1 MPEIFFGA
9 GETVPANNET
19 GVTPAWPIFW
29 VKGDVNLTSWGNA
42 LYWEEFVTLTEKGD
56 STLIPL
62 KVTKYDR
69 PKTLITNSAFD
80 YRWPDG
86 TVSSI
91 RIEVL
96 DNLKEDTQYTLN
108 FIKGKLKD
116 GSGSLVSDH
125 KFPHTINF
133 TTGKF
138 LKIIPVNPINHQHN
152 FPLTGWSFTYN
163 TNMFMNYVTDY
174 NFGFQRLRP
183 SGSWG
188 SSLHQG
194 NDTSGMSASN
204 GGMTRHYS
212 VSRDLYPDR
221 WFRIYW
227 EGGIRRWLGE
237 NHIDLSGVKGNDD
250 FDGVRLSFPG
260 YMVNQY
266 VFRYENHYVYF
277 YTGDPS
283 DSVVTDPLQ
292 ATVSIGSIRYNSSFP
307 FNITLNFNKEV
318 RQPGGYKT
326 VNNRFS
332 EGDIVRPSFILKK
345 QGITDLSLEQDSDG
359 NYIHKEIKLTK
370 SFLDSKKAR
379 LTWTHTN
386 STSGYYKNFQPG
398 VIYELEIKDFLDYYG
413 ANVLE
418 PLPIYTIEAP
428 PHPNVHFSITDGATD
443 VDYADPEAMQ
453 LHIDQ
458 NPNQS
463 KWNTAHTD
471 LNVQLH
477 KQRSP
482 GSIYY
487 DRIDVAD
494 LTWVKTIGSENTS
507 KSFDHGPNG
516 NRWTATYFHY
526 TLNVTGG
533 LEPDTNYKFRWS
545 FKQMVSNEYLYDINQ
560 VANYGSSFVDIQFK
574 TKSAAPVAF
583 NIDSITPADGA
594 TDVDAFESVSVD
606 FNKEVD
612 IDTIRNVPR
621 GIVIQSAG
629 GLFES
634 VNWAISSDKK
644 SVSSTPVVY
653 EPSRQLGTG
662 SIYHTSQYTTT
673 VKSQV
678 TATDGDTLGSDH
690 VVTYEIAVHPT
701 IYKTGYHHADQT
713 ISVPYTDFGTPVS
726 TPVKID
732 HIPGVYFDQ
741 PMDESLI
748 DDTTIWLED
757 SSGNKITDA
766 TYVTNEWWP
775 VADTANK
782 MSWVEIRP
790 NNPLDYSTTYKLRVQ
805 GLGALTDTSGRKLHG
820 HFTQYFTTETLGP
833 DTDPPT
839 VVSVTPADGSTDV
852 VVSDTITV
860 EFSENIDSFSI
871 NSVPRGIVIQDS
883 EGNYIYTFWNV
894 SGNKASFTPSDSSQY
909 LKGSKS
915 FGIFAPSD
923 SSDPPHSE
931 EKQYTATVK
940 TTVTDTATVGNPI
953 ASEYSWTFTTEILP
967 SVQEFYF
974 YSAEKGS
981 GVTVGFGEIPS
992 EPIFPDSRITVRFD
1006 KLMNESLIDDTTV
1019 WLEDSSGNKISGTY
1033 FANDYTMGGSNF
1045 NAGKMTFL
1053 NITPDN
1059 PLDYSTTY
1067 NVVVKGDGVL
1077 EDTLGRKIWHDLVYS
1092 FITKDPAPN
1101 NFAHAIEIFP
1111 NGHYPPLKE
1120 IAKGTYPINHPFSEP
1135 VTTEFPTINFVHDV
1149 TTTLGD
1155 TNTSFEYSSRDAFG
1169 LRRKSDGVD
1178 IPINDTFGLAAIPGL
1193 PFRKAIRFTP
1203 TVALDDGVE
1212 YEFYAN
1218 RSLILLQD
1226 GTVFNSD
1233 ISDFVLK
1240 TFTADLTNQH
1250 SYNDVGPVLFEDSE
1264 YLGVNHNL
1272 CYYANPYITDPG
1284 GDNIVSG
1291 RPTLY
1296 AQFEDQISQATR
1308 DQTDLAWWVTIGDDI
1323 TDWTKPKQS
1332 GDMKW
1337 SPAVDPDK
1345 NKLAWTSHATYPD
1358 ETPLSLFIDVSRITN
1373 IKGKNAIASIFN
1385 KLGSP
1390 LPRSGNIVKV
1400 ATFYVVRKPIPKS
1413 NKVVITNSHT
1423 NINYTFE
1430 FTNRIDGSPYT
1441 GVDNNFTVLQ
1451 EDRNGQRYVI
1461 KVNQVWDS
1469 ITEVQVKCTRDS
1481 VGMSSDV
1488 SQREPACGHTGD
1500 HDSLWFDRRNGASTW
1515 RQDLQAKNAYKGIT
1529 TTPNVYVGNTP
1540 LWPVGDNSFFVK
1552 VSEQFC
1558 NEDDSSHFDTIFYFE
1573 HDPSATNTG
1582 EVPRLVGIVPKAT
1595 SVDEGANLEFDVL
1608 TENIPD
1614 GTQLAWSLTNAG
1626 DFTNSTGFCTITSDA
1641 GTVSVSPDA
1650 DQTTEGTEKFKA
1662 EIFYDGRKLGSVDVD
1677 ILDTSLDPPA
1687 PPPPAVYT
1695 ITPRLTDYN
1704 EGQTMEFDITVQ
1716 NINLANIECVVVG
1729 LELADLEMPT
1739 TSLTQNVVLTSNA
1752 GVLAVATK
1760 QDLTTEGPQV
1770 FHVEMKVGGVVVASS
1785 VDVTLH
1791 DTSTAPSPPP
1801 PPPPPPPSTPAP
1813 TGGSGNVG
1821 GGVGG
1826 NTRGSGI
1833 YQEWFYYTPQSTE
1846 PAPVWREITDTQ
1858 CITIDLSSRGAIA
1871 ADNDAPIGQEP
1882 KDRPSDS
1889 FTAPDSYF
1897 LYARFM
1903 DKSKNISDLYNT
1915 SFKIDNFDPY
1925 TIERPPGNL
1934 LRINAGGHVKPAKI
1948 LDDEVYVFQTVT
1960 DDHSGVVYY
1969 THEVNAGNWTKEV
1982 LSTAY
1987 VSSKAAPDNE
1997 YMIDELITIGSTPGE
2012 YEVKV
2017 RPYDQAENFDENK
2030 FTVIRSSQSIIWHS
2044 LSGARST
2051 TSPFIVEGTMKV
2063 EITGSPELIAGFYCS
2078 TDLYFHPPDS
2088 YFNTSHA
2095 THRIY
2100 DIPFTIMVPDMGVER
2115 AIMHIFT
2122 DGSPHRSYAQKDFSW
2137 SNSGNPTSGGGG
2149 NGNISSVD
2157 PPTVEIKEATQ
2168 RLYTNSLT
2176 NNWGIFGD
2184 SGAIHVNGGK
2194 DRITG
2199 YIVNESSASP
2209 GAPPVYNTATQ
2220 KFEDAASIGWNVYD
2234 TGAETFTE
2242 VENHTFTNTSY
2253 GSKTI
2258 YLHVATHA
2266 YNGTVHISGSPQTQ
2280 TFSDSY
2286 TIEYIDDRI
2295 GPWVTVL
2302 NTTEDDTSITAAAS
2316 KMNSYAD
2323 SLYNP
2328 IEVFKRIEVLSTDN
2342 ISMSGTLTDNESRI
2356 KRYTIGTYGSPPP
2369 YTELNPGQWTVL
2381 STPAPT
2387 TNFTFSSTL
2396 TPPNSIK
2403 TFYIWAVDIVGNIS
2417 KTLVQ
2422 FELYNPNYIVPTIGA
2437 AGVGSPYKFEGK
2449 PDEHPNRESIAS
2461 MFGDGTFHTGM
2472 ISNQTSK
2479 VKANRIHKL
2488 SEYRGLRVAN
2498 TANNDSYEFLP
2509 SAADPANPQAPHG
2522 EPIKFSD
2529 FLNKKPRID
2538 DMAVVPTVMPHNVQ
2552 HPSEPLYVGDKRNIS
2567 LTMDIDTGNRST
2579 PWKLANDNVVDDDAT
2594 WTAVFIAPNAPSQV
2608 SISLPAPVNGVI
2620 QNYTFANEGT
2630 YIFTG
2635 LSSFGDTAGKVF
2647 IIIPPG
2653 TPVPPTQGPP
2663 INVVVPITTDPAG
2676 KTPVTIDYFIDQV
2689 GIGLDAAIAIDRS
2702 GSYVSDDPSYDDF
2715 AGALLD
2721 SLTTNQKVRVL
2732 LIENA
2737 VTPNP
2742 DYPKN
2747 PGDRWAVIAIFENIA
2762 GGSEKTSLIEAFPNM
2777 KYFLD
2782 YPSATSVPGQG
2793 GLNMSVNGGTVGDL
2807 AHLLTLPGSASL
2819 LQTGTGDYSELAQSI
2834 REGYDVT
2841 EPNAHGWQNMSGK
2854 NNRYWYTKAHHAEK
2868 TMLKALDEFS
2878 RSSKTNAAD
2887 TRWRVCWYPLASSI
2901 GVDHVQGWSNV
2912 ESKVFDAINI
2922 YKDSMGHSDEPKIQ
2936 AVAEL
2941 AKGMGLSASELPA
2954 WRKTAAKLI
2963 LLFSD
2968 EQDGP
2973 GQNNIGSPAHYK
2985 NPSDPEYYIKH
2996 LTVPGEEIGL
3006 IVMDGDRDTS
3016 FKDPSEP
3023 AYNAG
3028 NAVYKKDNLQ
3038 DAVALT
3044 SKYGGYLGKL
3054 RISSTGSDIS
3064 DEVENAFDNYKAG
3077 VRFNLLSSIQNPQ
3090 ILTSNLVANTASG
3103 NHASGTMVPIPYND
3117 LIPYPNAATTWRR
3130 RAVFDAELD
3139 NAAVNSLGVSY
3150 IILYVSVLNSSDME
3164 IMRRE
3169 VRIRVT

>member
-1 MPEIFFGA
+1 MPEIFFGS

-56 STLIPL
+56 STLIPIS
-62 KVTKYDR
+62 VGKYDR
-69 PKTLITNSAFD
+69 PKSQITDSSYD
-80 YRWPDG
+80 YTWPDG
-86 TVSSI
+86 SVSSI
-91 RIEVL
+91 RIAVL

-116 GSGSLVSDH
+116 GSGNLVSDH

-138 LKIIPVNPINHQHN
+138 LKLTPVNPIDHQHN

-163 TNMFMNYVTDY
+163 TNMIANHVSDF
-174 NFGFQRLRP
+174 NFGYQRLHYD
-183 SGSWG
+183 GNWNLN
-188 SSLHQG
+188 LHHGTMYAGQ
-194 NDTSGMSASN
+194 TVSN
-204 GGMTRHYS
+204 GGLTRHYS
-212 VSRDLYPDR
+212 ISRDMDPDR
-221 WFRIYW
+221 WYRIYW
-227 EGGIRRWLGE
+227 TGGHRRWLGE
-237 NHIDLSGVKGNDD
+237 DLTYSGIKGNGD
-250 FDGVRLSFPG
+250 FDGVPYSFPG
-260 YMVNQY
+260 ELINSSNFRYQNQY
-266 VFRYENHYVYF
+266 VHF

-283 DSVVTDPLQ
+283 GSAATDPLT
-292 ATVSIGSIRYNSSFP
+292 ASVNISNFIYWKTNSTFSV
-307 FNITLNFNKEV
+307 TLNFNKDV
-318 RQPGGYKT
+318 RTGKSNKT
-326 VNNRFS
+326 VNNRFG
-332 EGDIVRPSFILKK
+332 EGAEVTPSWLLKK
-345 QGITDLSLEQDSDG
+345 QGITDISSEQDANG
-359 NYIHKEIKLTK
+359 NWIHKFVPLSVSYPNWSTAKLSYTY
-370 SFLDSKKAR
+370 SSG
-379 LTWTHTN
+379 
-386 STSGYYKNFQPG
+386 TSLQHRNFEPG
-398 VIYELEIKDFLDYYG
+398 QIYELEMKNWLDYYG
-413 ANVLE
+413 AHVLQ
-418 PLPIYTIEAP
+418 PLPIYTIETP
-428 PHPNVHFSITDGATD
+428 PYPNIHFSIADGATN
-443 VDYADPEAMQ
+443 VDYTDPEVMQ
-453 LHIDQ
+453 LHMDQ
-458 NPNQS
+458 S
-463 KWNTAHTD
+463 VDSAVWNSALTNS
-471 LNVQLH
+471 NVQLH
-477 KQRSP
+477 KQRSS
-482 GSIYY
+482 GSTFY
-487 DRIDVAD
+487 DKIDAAD
-494 LTWVKTIGSENTS
+494 LTFTQHYGDKNTS
-507 KSFDHGPNG
+507 IAFDHSPNG
-516 NRWTATYFHY
+516 NKWDTTRQWY

-533 LEPDTNYKFRWS
+533 LEPDTKYFFRWNVT
-545 FKQMVSNEYLYDINQ
+545 QMKSISGLEDINQ
-560 VANYGSSFVDIQFK
+560 VPTYAGVFVDIHFT
-574 TKSAAPVAF
+574 TKAAGATIF
-583 NIDSITPADGA
+583 NVDSITPADGA
-594 TDVDAFESVSVD
+594 TDVDAFERVVVD

-612 IDTIRNVPR
+612 IDTVRNVPR
-621 GIVIQSAG
+621 GITIISTDGVSE
-629 GLFES
+629 FP
-634 VNWAISSDKK
+634 NWSISSDKK
-644 SVSSTPVVY
+644 TASSYPLTY
-653 EPSRQLGTG
+653 EPSRQFGTG

-673 VKSQV
+673 VRDYV
-678 TATDGDTLGSDH
+678 TSTDGDTLGSDH
-690 VVTYEIAVHPT
+690 VVTYTIAVHPT
-701 IYKTGYHHADQT
+701 IYKTRFRHPDST
-713 ISVPYTDFGTPVS
+713 LEVSYTDFGSPVS
-726 TPVKID
+726 TPIKID
-732 HIPGVYFDQ
+732 QIPGVFFDQ
-741 PMDESLI
+741 AMD
-748 DDTTIWLED
+748 
-757 SSGNKITDA
+757 
-766 TYVTNEWWP
+766 
-775 VADTANK
+775 
-782 MSWVEIRP
+782 
-790 NNPLDYSTTYKLRVQ
+790 
-805 GLGALTDTSGRKLHG
+805 
-820 HFTQYFTTETLGP
+820 
-833 DTDPPT
+833 
-839 VVSVTPADGSTDV
+839 
-852 VVSDTITV
+852 
-860 EFSENIDSFSI
+860 
-871 NSVPRGIVIQDS
+871 
-883 EGNYIYTFWNV
+883 
-894 SGNKASFTPSDSSQY
+894 
-909 LKGSKS
+909 
-915 FGIFAPSD
+915 
-923 SSDPPHSE
+923 
-931 EKQYTATVK
+931 
-940 TTVTDTATVGNPI
+940 
-953 ASEYSWTFTTEILP
+953 
-967 SVQEFYF
+967 
-974 YSAEKGS
+974 
-981 GVTVGFGEIPS
+981 
-992 EPIFPDSRITVRFD
+992 
-1006 KLMNESLIDDTTV
+1006 ESLIDDTTV
-1019 WLEDSSGNKISGTY
+1019 WLEDSSGNKITDATY
-1033 FANDYTMGGSNF
+1033 FISDWWPSADPAN
-1045 NAGKMTFL
+1045 KMTWMEIRL
-1053 NITPDN
+1053 NN
-1059 PLDYSTTY
+1059 PLDNSTTY
-1067 NVVVKGDGVL
+1067 RLKVAGLGALK
-1077 EDTLGRKIWHDLVYS
+1077 DTSGRKLHGHFTQYFTTES
-1092 FITKDPAPN
+1092 PAPD

-1111 NGHYPPLKE
+1111 NGHYPPLKK

-1135 VTTEFPTINFVHDV
+1135 VTTEFPTIAFVNEDW
-1149 TTTLGD
+1149 GD
-1155 TNTSFEYSSRDAFG
+1155 SDDDFNPTAEFAFG

-1178 IPINDTFGLAAIPGL
+1178 VPIDHRYNRSVIPLIPL
-1193 PFRKAIRFTP
+1193 RKAIQFTP
-1203 TVALDDGVE
+1203 TIQLDDGEE
-1212 YEFYAN
+1212 YEFYVN
-1218 RSLILLQD
+1218 RSQVSLND

-1233 ISDFVLK
+1233 ASDFVLK

-1250 SYNDVGPVLFEDSE
+1250 SYNDVGPVLLEDSE
-1264 YLGVNHNL
+1264 YLGSSHGL
-1272 CYYANPYITDPG
+1272 CYDASPYLTDPG
-1284 GDNIVSG
+1284 NDNICSG
-1291 RPTLY
+1291 RPTLLV
-1296 AQFEDQISQATR
+1296 QFEDQISQATR
-1308 DQTDLAWWVTIGDDI
+1308 DQTDLAWWVTRGDDI

-1337 SPAVDPDK
+1337 YASIDPDK

-1358 ETPLSLFIDVSRITN
+1358 ETPLSLFIDVSRIKN
-1373 IKGKNAIASIFN
+1373 IKGVNAISSIFS
-1385 KLGSP
+1385 KLGSS

-1400 ATFYVVRKPIPKS
+1400 ATFYVVRKPVPKS

-1423 NINYTFE
+1423 NITYTFE

-1469 ITEVQVKCTRDS
+1469 ITEVQVNCTRDS

-1488 SQREPACGHTGD
+1488 SQYEGNCGFTGD
-1500 HDSLWFDRRNGASTW
+1500 HDSWWYDRRNGASTW
-1515 RQDLQAKNAYKGIT
+1515 RWDVQQQNAYKGIT
-1529 TTPNVYVGNTP
+1529 TSPNFYVGNIP
-1540 LWPVGDNSFFVK
+1540 LWPVGDNGFFVK
-1552 VSEQFC
+1552 VNEQFC
-1558 NEDDSSHFDTIFYFE
+1558 NEDDGSQFETIFYFE

-1626 DFTNSTGFCTITSDA
+1626 DFTNSSGFCTITSDA

-1677 ILDTSLDPPA
+1677 ILDTSLDPPPA
-1687 PPPPAVYT
+1687 AVYT

-1716 NINLANIECVVVG
+1716 NINLATIECEVVG

-1752 GVLAVATK
+1752 GVLAIATK

-1801 PPPPPPPSTPAP
+1801 PPPPPPTPPTPPS
-1813 TGGSGNVG
+1813 GGSGNVG

-1826 NTRGSGI
+1826 NPRGSGI

-1871 ADNDAPIGQEP
+1871 ADNDAPVGQEP

-1889 FTAPDSYF
+1889 FTDPDSYF

-1987 VSSKAAPDNE
+1987 VSTKAAPDNE

-2044 LSGARST
+2044 LSGARSI

-2063 EITGSPELIAGFYCS
+2063 EITGSPELIAGFYS
-2078 TDLYFHPPDS
+2078 TTDLYFHPPDS

-2100 DIPFTIMVPDMGVER
+2100 DIPFSMMVPDMGAER

-2122 DGSPHRSYAQKDFSW
+2122 DGSPHRSYAQKDFTW

-2157 PPTVEIKEATQ
+2157 PPTIEIKEATQ

-2220 KFEDAASIGWNVYD
+2220 KFEDAASIGWNLYD

-2242 VENHTFTNTSY
+2242 VENYTFTNTSY

-2266 YNGTVHISGSPQTQ
+2266 YNGTVNISGSPQTQ

-2381 STPAPT
+2381 STPAST

-2437 AGVGSPYKFEGK
+2437 AGQGTPYKFEGK

-2472 ISNQTSK
+2472 ISNQTPK

-2498 TANNDSYEFLP
+2498 TANNDSYEYLP
-2509 SAADPANPQAPHG
+2509 HAADPANPQAPGG

-2529 FLNKKPRID
+2529 FFNKKPRID
-2538 DMAVVPTVMPHNVQ
+2538 DMAVVPTVMPHNV
-2552 HPSEPLYVGDKRNIS
+2552 HYPSEPLYVGDTRNIS
-2567 LTMDIDTGNRST
+2567 LTMDIDTGNDPT

-2608 SISLPAPVNGVI
+2608 SIPLPAPVNGVI

-2635 LSSFGDTAGKVF
+2635 LSSFGETAGKVF
-2647 IIIPPG
+2647 IILPAG
-2653 TPVPPTQGPP
+2653 TPIPPTQGPP

-2747 PGDRWAVIAIFENIA
+2747 PGDQWAVIAIFENIT

-2782 YPSATSVPGQG
+2782 HPSPTSVPGQG

-2887 TRWRVCWYPLASSI
+2887 TRWRVSWYPLENSI

-2912 ESKVFDAINI
+2912 ESKVFDAINM
-2922 YKDSMGHSDEPKIQ
+2922 YKDWMGHSDEPKIQ

-2941 AKGMGLSASELPA
+2941 AKGTGLSASELPA

-2973 GQNNIGSPAHYK
+2973 GQNSIGSPAHYK

-3016 FKDPSEP
+3016 FKDSSEP

-3054 RISSTGSDIS
+3054 RITSTGSDIS

-3090 ILTSNLVANTASG
+3090 ILTSNLSANTDPG

-3130 RAVFDAELD
+3130 RAVFNAELD

>member
-1 MPEIFFGA
+1 MP
-9 GETVPANNET
+9 P
-19 GVTPAWPIFW
+19 
-29 VKGDVNLTSWGNA
+29 
-42 LYWEEFVTLTEKGD
+42 
-56 STLIPL
+56 
-62 KVTKYDR
+62 
-69 PKTLITNSAFD
+69 
-80 YRWPDG
+80 
-86 TVSSI
+86 
-91 RIEVL
+91 
-96 DNLKEDTQYTLN
+96 
-108 FIKGKLKD
+108 
-116 GSGSLVSDH
+116 
-125 KFPHTINF
+125 
-133 TTGKF
+133 
-138 LKIIPVNPINHQHN
+138 
-152 FPLTGWSFTYN
+152 
-163 TNMFMNYVTDY
+163 
-174 NFGFQRLRP
+174 
-183 SGSWG
+183 
-188 SSLHQG
+188 
-194 NDTSGMSASN
+194 
-204 GGMTRHYS
+204 
-212 VSRDLYPDR
+212 
-221 WFRIYW
+221 
-227 EGGIRRWLGE
+227 
-237 NHIDLSGVKGNDD
+237 
-250 FDGVRLSFPG
+250 
-260 YMVNQY
+260 
-266 VFRYENHYVYF
+266 
-277 YTGDPS
+277 
-283 DSVVTDPLQ
+283 
-292 ATVSIGSIRYNSSFP
+292 
-307 FNITLNFNKEV
+307 
-318 RQPGGYKT
+318 
-326 VNNRFS
+326 
-332 EGDIVRPSFILKK
+332 
-345 QGITDLSLEQDSDG
+345 
-359 NYIHKEIKLTK
+359 
-370 SFLDSKKAR
+370 
-379 LTWTHTN
+379 
-386 STSGYYKNFQPG
+386 
-398 VIYELEIKDFLDYYG
+398 
-413 ANVLE
+413 
-418 PLPIYTIEAP
+418 
-428 PHPNVHFSITDGATD
+428 
-443 VDYADPEAMQ
+443 
-453 LHIDQ
+453 
-458 NPNQS
+458 
-463 KWNTAHTD
+463 
-471 LNVQLH
+471 
-477 KQRSP
+477 
-482 GSIYY
+482 
-487 DRIDVAD
+487 
-494 LTWVKTIGSENTS
+494 
-507 KSFDHGPNG
+507 
-516 NRWTATYFHY
+516 
-526 TLNVTGG
+526 
-533 LEPDTNYKFRWS
+533 
-545 FKQMVSNEYLYDINQ
+545 
-560 VANYGSSFVDIQFK
+560 
-574 TKSAAPVAF
+574 
-583 NIDSITPADGA
+583 
-594 TDVDAFESVSVD
+594 
-606 FNKEVD
+606 
-612 IDTIRNVPR
+612 
-621 GIVIQSAG
+621 
-629 GLFES
+629 
-634 VNWAISSDKK
+634 
-644 SVSSTPVVY
+644 
-653 EPSRQLGTG
+653 
-662 SIYHTSQYTTT
+662 
-673 VKSQV
+673 
-678 TATDGDTLGSDH
+678 
-690 VVTYEIAVHPT
+690 
-701 IYKTGYHHADQT
+701 
-713 ISVPYTDFGTPVS
+713 
-726 TPVKID
+726 
-732 HIPGVYFDQ
+732 
-741 PMDESLI
+741 
-748 DDTTIWLED
+748 
-757 SSGNKITDA
+757 
-766 TYVTNEWWP
+766 
-775 VADTANK
+775 
-782 MSWVEIRP
+782 
-790 NNPLDYSTTYKLRVQ
+790 
-805 GLGALTDTSGRKLHG
+805 
-820 HFTQYFTTETLGP
+820 
-833 DTDPPT
+833 
-839 VVSVTPADGSTDV
+839 
-852 VVSDTITV
+852 
-860 EFSENIDSFSI
+860 
-871 NSVPRGIVIQDS
+871 
-883 EGNYIYTFWNV
+883 
-894 SGNKASFTPSDSSQY
+894 
-909 LKGSKS
+909 
-915 FGIFAPSD
+915 
-923 SSDPPHSE
+923 
-931 EKQYTATVK
+931 
-940 TTVTDTATVGNPI
+940 
-953 ASEYSWTFTTEILP
+953 
-967 SVQEFYF
+967 
-974 YSAEKGS
+974 
-981 GVTVGFGEIPS
+981 
-992 EPIFPDSRITVRFD
+992 
-1006 KLMNESLIDDTTV
+1006 
-1019 WLEDSSGNKISGTY
+1019 
-1033 FANDYTMGGSNF
+1033 
-1045 NAGKMTFL
+1045 
-1053 NITPDN
+1053 
-1059 PLDYSTTY
+1059 
-1067 NVVVKGDGVL
+1067 
-1077 EDTLGRKIWHDLVYS
+1077 
-1092 FITKDPAPN
+1092 
-1101 NFAHAIEIFP
+1101 
-1111 NGHYPPLKE
+1111 
-1120 IAKGTYPINHPFSEP
+1120 
-1135 VTTEFPTINFVHDV
+1135 
-1149 TTTLGD
+1149 
-1155 TNTSFEYSSRDAFG
+1155 
-1169 LRRKSDGVD
+1169 
-1178 IPINDTFGLAAIPGL
+1178 
-1193 PFRKAIRFTP
+1193 
-1203 TVALDDGVE
+1203 
-1212 YEFYAN
+1212 
-1218 RSLILLQD
+1218 
-1226 GTVFNSD
+1226 
-1233 ISDFVLK
+1233 
-1240 TFTADLTNQH
+1240 
-1250 SYNDVGPVLFEDSE
+1250 
-1264 YLGVNHNL
+1264 
-1272 CYYANPYITDPG
+1272 
-1284 GDNIVSG
+1284 
-1291 RPTLY
+1291 
-1296 AQFEDQISQATR
+1296 
-1308 DQTDLAWWVTIGDDI
+1308 
-1323 TDWTKPKQS
+1323 
-1332 GDMKW
+1332 
-1337 SPAVDPDK
+1337 
-1345 NKLAWTSHATYPD
+1345 
-1358 ETPLSLFIDVSRITN
+1358 
-1373 IKGKNAIASIFN
+1373 
-1385 KLGSP
+1385 
-1390 LPRSGNIVKV
+1390 
-1400 ATFYVVRKPIPKS
+1400 
-1413 NKVVITNSHT
+1413 
-1423 NINYTFE
+1423 
-1430 FTNRIDGSPYT
+1430 
-1441 GVDNNFTVLQ
+1441 
-1451 EDRNGQRYVI
+1451 
-1461 KVNQVWDS
+1461 
-1469 ITEVQVKCTRDS
+1469 
-1481 VGMSSDV
+1481 
-1488 SQREPACGHTGD
+1488 
-1500 HDSLWFDRRNGASTW
+1500 
-1515 RQDLQAKNAYKGIT
+1515 
-1529 TTPNVYVGNTP
+1529 
-1540 LWPVGDNSFFVK
+1540 
-1552 VSEQFC
+1552 
-1558 NEDDSSHFDTIFYFE
+1558 
-1573 HDPSATNTG
+1573 
-1582 EVPRLVGIVPKAT
+1582 
-1595 SVDEGANLEFDVL
+1595 
-1608 TENIPD
+1608 
-1614 GTQLAWSLTNAG
+1614 
-1626 DFTNSTGFCTITSDA
+1626 
-1641 GTVSVSPDA
+1641 
-1650 DQTTEGTEKFKA
+1650 
-1662 EIFYDGRKLGSVDVD
+1662 
-1677 ILDTSLDPPA
+1677 
-1687 PPPPAVYT
+1687 
-1695 ITPRLTDYN
+1695 
-1704 EGQTMEFDITVQ
+1704 
-1716 NINLANIECVVVG
+1716 
-1729 LELADLEMPT
+1729 
-1739 TSLTQNVVLTSNA
+1739 
-1752 GVLAVATK
+1752 
-1760 QDLTTEGPQV
+1760 
-1770 FHVEMKVGGVVVASS
+1770 
-1785 VDVTLH
+1785 
-1791 DTSTAPSPPP
+1791 APSPPP
-1801 PPPPPPPSTPAP
+1801 PPPPPTPPTPPS
-1813 TGGSGNVG
+1813 GGSGNVG

-1826 NTRGSGI
+1826 NPRGSGI

-1948 LDDEVYVFQTVT
+1948 LDDEIYVFQTVT

-1987 VSSKAAPDNE
+1987 VSTKAAPDNE

-2012 YEVKV
+2012 YEVKI
-2017 RPYDQAENFDENK
+2017 RPYDQAENYDENK

-2063 EITGSPELIAGFYCS
+2063 EITGSPELIAGFYCT

-2122 DGSPHRSYAQKDFSW
+2122 DGSPHRSYSQKDFTW

-2157 PPTVEIKEATQ
+2157 PPIVEIKEATQ
-2168 RLYTNSLT
+2168 RVYTNSLT

-2209 GAPPVYNTATQ
+2209 GTSPVYNTATQ
-2220 KFEDAASIGWNVYD
+2220 KFEDAASIGWNLYD

-2242 VENHTFTNTSY
+2242 VENYTFTNTSY

-2258 YLHVATHA
+2258 YLHVATHS
-2266 YNGTVHISGSPQTQ
+2266 YNGTVNISGSPQTQ

-2295 GPWVTVL
+2295 GPWITVL

-2437 AGVGSPYKFEGK
+2437 AGQGIPYKFEGK

-2472 ISNQTSK
+2472 ISNQTPK

-2509 SAADPANPQAPHG
+2509 SAADPANPQAPGG

-2538 DMAVVPTVMPHNVQ
+2538 DMAVVPTVIPHNVQ
-2552 HPSEPLYVGDKRNIS
+2552 HPSEPLYVGDIRNIS
-2567 LTMDIDTGNRST
+2567 LTMDIDTGNDPT

-2594 WTAVFIAPNAPSQV
+2594 WSAVFIAPNAPSQV
-2608 SISLPAPVNGVI
+2608 SIPLSAPVNGVI

-2635 LSSFGDTAGKVF
+2635 LSSFGETAGKVF
-2647 IIIPPG
+2647 IILPAG

-2747 PGDRWAVIAIFENIA
+2747 PSDRWAVIAIFENIA

-2782 YPSATSVPGQG
+2782 YPSPTSVPGQG

-2854 NNRYWYTKAHHAEK
+2854 NNRYWYTKEHHAEK

-2887 TRWRVCWYPLASSI
+2887 TRWRVSWYPLASSI
-2901 GVDHVQGWSNV
+2901 GVDHIQGWSNV

-2973 GQNNIGSPAHYK
+2973 GQNSIGSPSHYK
-2985 NPSDPEYYIKH
+2985 NPGDPEYYIKH

-3016 FKDPSEP
+3016 FKDPSEL

-3054 RISSTGSDIS
+3054 RITSTGSDIS
-3064 DEVENAFDNYKAG
+3064 DEVKNAFDNYKTG

-3090 ILTSNLVANTASG
+3090 ILTSNLSANTDPG

-3130 RAVFDAELD
+3130 RAVFNAELD